1 MSATLCVFCGA
12 SLGGDPRHADG
23 ARRLG
28 RACAEAGV
36 ALVTGGGGDGLMGV
50 VADAALAAG
59 GQVTGII
66 PAFLQRREIAHTGL
80 DETLVAAD
88 MHDRKQRMFARA
100 DAFAA
105 LPGGVGT
112 LDEIVEMLTWRTLGL
127 HRKPVML
134 FGTAYWRPLLTLL
147 RHMTANGFLAPDAA
161 AVCEA
166 TDDVG
171 RVVRAAMTGRTPA

>member
-12 SLGGDPRHADG
+12 SRGGDPRHADG

-36 ALVTGGGGDGLMGV
+36 ALVTGGAADGLMGV

-59 GQVTGII
+59 GHVTGII
-66 PAFLQRREIAHTGL
+66 PAFLQRREVAHTGL

-100 DAFAA
+100 DAFVA

-134 FGTAYWRPLLTLL
+134 FGTSYWSPLLALL
-147 RHMTANGFLAPDAA
+147 RHMTASGFLSPDAA
-161 AVCEA
+161 SVCEA

-171 RVVRAAMTGRTPA
+171 RIVRAAMADRTPA